1 MRISDWSSDVCSSD
15 LQRVRCLV
23 AAVNG
28 IALRRAGE
36 IDDGDREREFAFRTA
51 EPLESVPAVE
61 TQTLRSRIGQT
72 DVLERHA
79 RAAPCEIR
87 RIDAAVEHACKPV
100 QRRLRLA
107 AAPGFMQIG
116 RASCRERV
124 CQYVSLSVVAVAIQ
138 KKKYTKQQHT

>member
-1 MRISDWSSDVCSSD
+1 MRISDWRSDVCSSD
-15 LQRVRCLV
+15 RRVRCLV

-72 DVLERHA
+72 DVLDRHA
-79 RAAPCEIR
+79 RDAPCEIR
-87 RIDAAVEHACKPV
+87 RIDAAVRSEEHTSEL
-100 QRRLRLA
+100 Q
-107 AAPGFMQIG
+107 
-116 RASCRERV
+116 
-124 CQYVSLSVVAVAIQ
+124 SLMRISYAVFCL
-138 KKKYTKQQHT
+138 KKKTTNTREVGLLTTHAHN

>member
-1 MRISDWSSDVCSSD
+1 MQRHFEAAAC
-15 LQRVRCLV
+15 LHQRVRCLV

-72 DVLERHA
+72 DRSEEHTSELQSLM
-79 RAAPCEIR
+79 
-87 RIDAAVEHACKPV
+87 RISDAVFCLKKKNKKKQNP
-100 QRRLRLA
+100 
-107 AAPGFMQIG
+107 
-116 RASCRERV
+116 
-124 CQYVSLSVVAVAIQ
+124 SLSKLNTTSMYSRIEVRQ
-138 KKKYTKQQHT
+138 W